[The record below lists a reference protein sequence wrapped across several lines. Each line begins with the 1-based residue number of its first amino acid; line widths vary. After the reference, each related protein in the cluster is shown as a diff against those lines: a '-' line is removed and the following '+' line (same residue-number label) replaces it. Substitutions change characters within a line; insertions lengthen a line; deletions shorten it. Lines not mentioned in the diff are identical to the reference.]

1 MSAHSDTSGADPAGA
16 EQAGA
21 EKAGA
26 EQAGA
31 EQAETPPP
39 RADMPS
45 VSADR
50 SVWLIWGGVMLLAV
64 AALPFAVRSQDVVR
78 AIATMC
84 GFTIG

>member
-1 MSAHSDTSGADPAGA
+1 MPARSDTSAAVSGGADPAGTDP
-16 EQAGA
+16 G
-21 EKAGA
+21 
-26 EQAGA
+26 GA

>member
-1 MSAHSDTSGADPAGA
+1 MSARSDTSGAVSGGADPAGA
-16 EQAGA
+16 EQA
-21 EKAGA
+21 
-26 EQAGA
+26 
-31 EQAETPPP
+31 ETTGSQ
-39 RADMPS
+39 ADMPS

-50 SVWLIWGGVMLLAV
+50 WVWLIWGGVMLLAV